1 MRQLPQRCPSRHK
14 TPSVSQI
21 SIGRTKLRHELQSS
35 KSMNFRTKK
44 LIFNLSANFR
54 SVAILRLVRKVY
66 TNRLFGNRLS
76 EKIEG
81 IFDPNNIRRKVTSK
95 IVKTKVLMKTT
106 TGCMLELHL
115 DEHIDWKTFL
125 NGDFDSRCL
134 SEFLGISKQSGTTW
148 TLIDIGANI
157 GTISVP
163 IGKSHRVIA
172 FEPQNELALR
182 LSNNLELNSCLDCRV
197 ETFALTSPDRLAVSD
212 KGVLFR
218 PIGNSGATSSIPSWN
233 PSLGEPE
240 RIDVSL
246 TTLDIYYRKNL
257 NFFSTENYFLKVDVE
272 GGELNV
278 LQGASSFILK
288 NRPFIFLEYRPD
300 LMTIEM
306 SKELLDYI
314 SNLSNYCIRDYSCER
329 LEYRSPCFDS
339 KLIQHEYE
347 VGGGDLFIIPAEK
360 KDLLFDY

>member
-1 MRQLPQRCPSRHK
+1 
-14 TPSVSQI
+14 
-21 SIGRTKLRHELQSS
+21 
-35 KSMNFRTKK
+35 MNFGTKK
-44 LIFNLSANFR
+44 LIFNFSAKFR

-66 TNRLFGNRLS
+66 TARFFGNRLS
-76 EKIEG
+76 GKIEK
-81 IFDPNNIRRKVTSK
+81 IFDPNNIRRRVTSK
-95 IVKTKVLMKTT
+95 IIKTKVFVKTT
-106 TGCMLELHL
+106 TGCVLELHL

-125 NGDFDSRCL
+125 DGDFDSLCL
-134 SEFLGISKQSGTTW
+134 SEFLEISKKSGTIW

-172 FEPQNELALR
+172 FEPQKELALR
-182 LSNNLELNSCLDCRV
+182 LSNNLELNSCVDCRV
-197 ETFALTSPDRLAVSD
+197 ETFALTSPDQLAVSD
-212 KGVLFR
+212 MGVLFR
-218 PIGNSGATSSIPSWN
+218 PIGNSGATSFIPSWN

-240 RIDVSL
+240 RIDVRL
-246 TTLDIYYRKNL
+246 TTLDIYYTKNL

-278 LQGASSFILK
+278 LKGASNFILK

-314 SNLSNYCIRDYSCER
+314 SNLSNYCIRDYSYEQ
-329 LEYRSPCFDS
+329 LEYLSPYYDS
-339 KLIQHEYE
+339 KLIQHKYK
-347 VGGGDLFIIPAEK
+347 VGVGDLLIIPVEK
-360 KDLLFDY
+360 KHMFFDN